1 LFVQD
6 KKYAPGGC
14 DSMPRR
20 LGENPNLRYHGG
32 RKEDI
37 AMPHRFQVIERI
49 AFSLVVLSAVACS
62 AFIAY
67 ETSPDVRQ
75 VLHAGKTALQ
85 WSGEYSLI
93 CASPVTDACAN
104 LPVD

>member
-1 LFVQD
+1 
-6 KKYAPGGC
+6 
-14 DSMPRR
+14 MP
-20 LGENPNLRYHGG
+20 Y
-32 RKEDI
+32 
-37 AMPHRFQVIERI
+37 RFQVFEKI

-85 WSGEYSLI
+85 WSGEYSFA
-93 CASPVTDACAN
+93 CSAPVTDTCAN
-104 LPVD
+104 FPVD

>member
-1 LFVQD
+1 
-6 KKYAPGGC
+6 
-14 DSMPRR
+14 
-20 LGENPNLRYHGG
+20 
-32 RKEDI
+32 
-37 AMPHRFQVIERI
+37 
-49 AFSLVVLSAVACS
+49 VLSAVACS

-85 WSGEYSLI
+85 WSGEYSFV

-104 LPVD
+104 FPVD